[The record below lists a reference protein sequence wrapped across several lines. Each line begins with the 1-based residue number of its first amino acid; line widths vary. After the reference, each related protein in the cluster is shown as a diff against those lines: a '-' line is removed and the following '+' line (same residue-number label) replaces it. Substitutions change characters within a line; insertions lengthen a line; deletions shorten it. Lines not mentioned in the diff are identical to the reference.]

1 MKGGEKMKKIRPV
14 LILLALTILAL
25 PISAGTV
32 QKISTHTDNVNNDD
46 IYPQIAVDCCG
57 NSYVVWKG
65 YDGNDYEIYWMKIDS
80 SGTPGT
86 AQMISTHSYNVN
98 KDDLEP
104 QIAVDCRGDSY
115 ITWKSGLGVT
125 SDVYWVKVDASG
137 TPGTVQLISNHQD
150 NANWSELRPHI
161 GIDVLGNS
169 YVVYRGYDGNDWEIY
184 WVKIDASGAVGNA
197 KKVSTHTDNITN
209 DDDHPRIAV
218 DLLGNSYVSW
228 KGYDG
233 NDWDVYWVKIDSSG
247 TQGTIQKI
255 SNHQD
260 TINRDD
266 SKSQIAVDSLGNSY
280 VVWRCWNSGNKN
292 IYGVRVDSSGTPG
305 TAQMISTHADNL
317 NNDDF
322 DPQVAADCY
331 GNFYV
336 SWEGYDGNDWEIY
349 WVKIDSSG
357 TPGTAQMIS
366 THTDNVSNDDK
377 YPEIAADCC
386 GNTYIAWEGYD
397 GNDWEIYWA
406 KIDASGTP
414 GTVQKISTHADNVSN
429 DDADPYVAAD
439 CCGNSYVVWY
449 GYDGNDYEIYFVVPS

>member
-197 KKVSTHTDNITN
+197 KKISTHTDNITN
-209 DDDHPRIAV
+209 DERQPQITV
-218 DLLGNSYVSW
+218 DLLGNSYV
-228 KGYDG
+228 
-233 NDWDVYWVKIDSSG
+233 
-247 TQGTIQKI
+247 T
-255 SNHQD
+255 
-260 TINRDD
+260 
-266 SKSQIAVDSLGNSY
+266 
-280 VVWRCWNSGNKN
+280 WRG
-292 IYGVRVDSSGTPG
+292 D
-305 TAQMISTHADNL
+305 
-317 NNDDF
+317 
-322 DPQVAADCY
+322 
-331 GNFYV
+331 
-336 SWEGYDGNDWEIY
+336 DGNDWEIY
-349 WVKIDSSG
+349 WVKVDASG
-357 TPGTAQMIS
+357 TAGTVQKIS
-366 THTDNVSNDDK
+366 THSDNIN
-377 YPEIAADCC
+377 
-386 GNTYIAWEGYD
+386 
-397 GNDWEIYWA
+397 GNDFTPVVGVDASGNSYVTWRGRGSGNQNIYWV
-406 KIDASGTP
+406 KVDASGTP
-414 GTVQKISTHADNVSN
+414 GTVQKISTHTDNVNYDDWDPEIAVDCCGNSYVTWHGHDGNDEEIYWVKIDASGTAGTVQKISTHTDNVSN
-429 DDADPYVAAD
+429 DDYYSKIAAD
-439 CCGNSYVVWY
+439 CCGNSYVTWQGYDGNDWETYWVKIDASGTVGTVQKISTHTDNVSNDDEAPYVATDCCGNSYVVWM
-449 GYDGNDYEIYFVVPS
+449 GYDGNDYEIYFVVPT